1 MATRSAIAI
10 MHRERAKSIY
20 CHWDGYPEY
29 VGYILQNF
37 YDSTKT
43 NQLISMGDLSSL
55 GANIGEQHD
64 FDERYDPETMAD
76 TRCTFYTRDRGEET
90 TWKSFGS
97 LAEMVDYYKGSWCEY
112 IYIMRDGVWYYS
124 SLDHVELKPLAD
136 AVADELIKQG
146 LTA

>member
-10 MHRERAKSIY
+10 MHGERAKSVY

-64 FDERYDPETMAD
+64 FDERVDSESFAD

-97 LAEMVDYYKGSWCEY
+97 LDEMVDHYKGSWCEY